1 MIPRID
7 NELVNQRREAYKAND
22 WKSYAQLVKKNFFEA
37 IQVSQSGYQAL
48 GKTFGLSQQDLQRS
62 VFNHSAD
69 LDLREIMEQL
79 LIMTVDPSS
88 QESSIGRDLTR
99 QEVLTCVKERNDN
112 QVEAIK
118 AAQEKRK
125 NIREEEQT

>member
-37 IQVSQSGYQAL
+37 IQVSQSGYRAL

-79 LIMTVDPSS
+79 MIMTVDPSS